1 MPRLPGAVSY
11 AAVLRRP
18 GVLRAFTAAVVGR
31 LSYGMISLALLL
43 TVQDATGS
51 YAAAGVAL
59 GGYALT
65 SFVMPVK
72 SRLIDRL
79 GAAAVLPGL
88 SVGLTLCLLALAG
101 LASVGV
107 AAPATFVALAVGA
120 GLFAP
125 PLGPSMRA
133 IWAGVTPEPEARR
146 RAYSLDGVVE
156 EVLFA
161 VGPLL
166 VAVILL
172 VSSSLA
178 VVVVTAVLNLVG
190 TLALVTSAAS
200 RGHGQPHRSPAARSR
215 WTGPL
220 TRPGFAVLLVVLL
233 GVGLGGGPLEVA
245 LVARAEAAGR
255 SASIGYL
262 LAALSVGSA
271 VGGLLWGR
279 FVHQHRPREHLAGLV
294 ATSAALGAALVPA
307 GNLAI
312 VAGLLFLTGLASSPL
327 LVTAYLTA
335 DDLVLEEQQREA
347 STWVST
353 VGNLGVAFGASAA
366 GVIID
371 HGGPALAFAAGAAA
385 STLTLLVVLSLGR
398 RLAAPSRPVEEPGP
412 PPGTAELRP

>member
-1 MPRLPGAVSY
+1 MPRPPEAVSY
-11 AAVLRRP
+11 AAVLRRD
-18 GVLRAFTAAVVGR
+18 GVLRAFTAATVGR

-43 TVQDATGS
+43 TIQGATGS

-59 GGYALT
+59 GGYALV
-65 SFVMPVK
+65 SFAMPVK

-101 LASVGV
+101 
-107 AAPATFVALAVGA
+107 AATAGGAARATYVALAVGA

-166 VAVILL
+166 VGVILL
-172 VSSSLA
+172 VSSSPA
-178 VVVVTAVLNLVG
+178 VVVVAALLNLVG
-190 TLALVTSAAS
+190 TLALVTSPAS
-200 RGHGQPHRSPAARSR
+200 RRHGRPHPSSVAAAR

-220 TRPGFAVLLVVLL
+220 NRPGFAVLLVVLL

-245 LVARAEAAGR
+245 LVARSEAAGQP
-255 SASIGYL
+255 ASVGYL

-279 FVHQHRPREHLAGLV
+279 FIHQHRPRRHLAGLV

-307 GNLAI
+307 SNLGL
-312 VAGLLFLTGLASSPL
+312 VAGLLFLTGLAGSPL

-347 STWVST
+347 STWVNT
-353 VGNLGVAFGASAA
+353 LGNLGVAFGASAA
-366 GVIID
+366 GILID
-371 HGGPALAFAAGAAA
+371 HGGPASAFAVGAAA
-385 STLTLLVVLSLGR
+385 YALTLLVVLSLGR
-398 RLAAPSRPVEEPGP
+398 RLIAPAPQIDPSRD
-412 PPGTAELRP
+412 R